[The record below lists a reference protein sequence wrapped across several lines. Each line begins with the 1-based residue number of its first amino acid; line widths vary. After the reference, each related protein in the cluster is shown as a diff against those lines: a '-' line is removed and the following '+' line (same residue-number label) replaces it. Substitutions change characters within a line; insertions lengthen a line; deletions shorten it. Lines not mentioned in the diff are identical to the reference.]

1 VKYITLTFLLFFFS
15 QCRSTMDAR
24 TNDRN
29 YEKSATAQ
37 LGKSFECQPN
47 ETNTMMLCLS
57 ISTDIKKF
65 NSGNYAVIS
74 KKTGVVIYQNTLD
87 NTQVTWYSDNEISL
101 FNTPG
106 MMRENDSKDNYTFIY
121 NLNTKEQTRKV
132 DLQK

>member
-1 VKYITLTFLLFFFS
+1 
-15 QCRSTMDAR
+15 
-24 TNDRN
+24 
-29 YEKSATAQ
+29 
-37 LGKSFECQPN
+37 
-47 ETNTMMLCLS
+47 MLCLS